1 MIKKICKWALASAV
15 IALAI
20 NVHAS
25 DSVKVGVILS
35 TTGPAASLGIPERN
49 TISLLPTTLG
59 DRKVEY
65 IMLDDE
71 TDPGVAGRNAR
82 RLIEQEK
89 VDVIIGST
97 AVPTSIAAAEVAAEN
112 QTVTISLA
120 PYIPTENQ
128 HPWTFPLP
136 QTVAVMSESLFA
148 DMAKQGI
155 KRLAYIGFSDN
166 WGQAWLADIDRHLI
180 KHGLELVATERYAR
194 SDRSVAGQ
202 ILRVLGSR
210 PDAVLIGASGTPGV
224 LPMSTLRERGFKGVI
239 YQTHGMANQDVLR
252 LAGSSAEGMILPTG
266 AVLVAELLPE
276 NHPSKRQATEF
287 VKSYESRHG
296 EGSRNNFAAYAYDAY
311 LLLNDAVKRI
321 DGSIKPG
328 TPAFRNAL
336 RDKIE
341 NTHELAVSHGVVS
354 WGVNQRS
361 AFDARGAVL
370 ITVKDGNWALVE

>member
-1 MIKKICKWALASAV
+1 MIKKICKWVLVSAAIGLAV
-15 IALAI
+15 
-20 NVHAS
+20 NVQAS
-25 DSVKVGVILS
+25 NSIKVGVTLS
-35 TTGPAASLGIPERN
+35 ATGPAASLGIPERN
-49 TISLLPTTLG
+49 AINLLPSTLG
-59 DRKVEY
+59 DRVVEY
-65 IMLDDE
+65 IVLDDE
-71 TDPGVAGRNAR
+71 SDPGVAGRNAR
-82 RLIEQEK
+82 RLIEQEV

-97 AVPTSIAAAEVAAEN
+97 TVPTSIATAEVAADN
-112 QTVTISLA
+112 QTATISLA

-136 QTVAVMSESLFA
+136 QTVSVMSESLFSN
-148 DMAKQGI
+148 MASQGV

-166 WGQAWLADIDRHLI
+166 WGQAWLADIDRHLN
-180 KHGLELVATERYAR
+180 KHSLELVATERYAR

-202 ILRVLGSR
+202 VLRIVGSR

-224 LPMSTLRERGFKGVI
+224 LPMSMLRERGFKGIV

-276 NHPSKRQATEF
+276 NHPSKQQAIEF
-287 VKSYESRHG
+287 VQSYERKHG

-321 DGSIKPG
+321 DSSISPG
-328 TPAFRNAL
+328 TPEFRKAL

-341 NTHELAVSHGVVS
+341 NTRELAVSHGVVN
-354 WGVNQRS
+354 WGVDQRS
-361 AFDARGAVL
+361 PFDTRGAVL